1 MRQEEGRNGEGSRSN
16 GARRSEGA
24 AESAKAY
31 ARGAGGA
38 LLVGT
43 PLLMTMEM
51 WWGGFTIPPQR
62 LLVFYL
68 ANFVVLIALEHY
80 SGFRDEGSFL
90 EEVIDAFEALG
101 IGTIVAAVMLYVT
114 AVLDEDRSA
123 SVLLAVIILES
134 IPLSI
139 GASVAISLLGGG
151 GGGGGGNGGGEGE
164 DGAKAKRERREA
176 GFWGTQAIGVAG
188 ALYFGF
194 NVAPTEEPML
204 IGLRMTWW
212 HAILLLLLSLLIVH
226 AILYAV
232 GFRGS
237 ERLPEGRGW
246 WRTLV
251 GMGSVSY
258 ASAALVALFLLWV
271 FGRIGPGTG
280 LLATIQMTIALAFVT
295 SLGSAAGRLII

>member
-1 MRQEEGRNGEGSRSN
+1 MRETEESGGERDQRSPRGGGRDGV
-16 GARRSEGA
+16 

-43 PLLMTMEM
+43 PLLLTMEM
-51 WWGGFTIPPQR
+51 WWSGFAIPPQR
-62 LLVFYL
+62 ILLFYL
-68 ANFVVLIALEHY
+68 ANFVVLLALEHY
-80 SGFRDEGSFL
+80 SGFREEGSFL
-90 EEVIDAFEALG
+90 EEVIDAIEALG
-101 IGTIVAAVMLYVT
+101 IGTVVAAIMLYVT
-114 AVLDEDRSA
+114 AVIDDGLGA
-123 SVLLAVIILES
+123 GAVLRTIILES

-139 GASVAISLLGGG
+139 GASVAISLLGGDAESEW
-151 GGGGGGNGGGEGE
+151 NGDELR
-164 DGAKAKRERREA
+164 AKRERREA

-194 NVAPTEEPML
+194 NVAPTEEPMT

-212 HAILLLLLSLLIVH
+212 HTIVLLLVSLAVVH

-237 ERLPEGRGW
+237 ERLPEGHGW
-246 WRTLV
+246 WRSLV
-251 GMGSVSY
+251 GLGSVTY
-258 ASAALVALFLLWV
+258 TVAALVALFLLWV
-271 FGRIGPGTG
+271 FGRIGPDTG
-280 LLATIQMTIALAFVT
+280 FFAALQMTIALAFVT